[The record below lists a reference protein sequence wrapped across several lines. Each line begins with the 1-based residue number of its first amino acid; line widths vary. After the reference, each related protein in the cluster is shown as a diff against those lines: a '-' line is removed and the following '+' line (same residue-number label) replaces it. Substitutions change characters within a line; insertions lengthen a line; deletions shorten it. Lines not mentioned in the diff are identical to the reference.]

1 MIKWKIALDTM
12 SDVSAFVAITTQYQ
26 EDLVVENDNQT
37 FRVNAKSLMG
47 MLYSTEWEGNV
58 YLTCQTEPAGLYSAL
73 ERYVR

>member
-12 SDVSAFVAITTQYQ
+12 SDVSAFVAITTKYQ

-58 YLTCQTEPAGLYSAL
+58 YLTCQTEPVGLYSAL
-73 ERYVR
+73 EKYVR